1 MAKRDLREDGRIVL
15 AHGEVTG
22 HSHELLLA
30 VEADTV
36 PAFDQAQF
44 FEIDGRRELVVLAP
58 CVLRH
63 QEHDAMRLY
72 PDGRAE
78 KIDGRTGELT
88 PAAYPALLRQGD
100 VLLRSLGPGVWQH
113 IRQIEQPVPGEWAR
127 VAD

>member
-22 HSHELLLA
+22 HAHEVLLA
-30 VEADTV
+30 METDTV

-44 FEIDGRRELVVLAP
+44 FEVDGRRELVVLAP

-63 QEHDAMRLY
+63 QEHSAMLLY
-72 PDGRAE
+72 PDGSSTCR
-78 KIDGRTGELT
+78 DQTVS
-88 PAAYPALLRQGD
+88 YPALLRQGD
-100 VLLRSLGPGVWQH
+100 VLLRPLGPGVWQH
-113 IRQIEQPVPGEWAR
+113 IQQIEQPVPGEWAR